1 MTLLDDA
8 YAGYV
13 NLARR
18 TDRRKLMEATLQAVG
33 IQATRHEGGQTPEQ
47 HGTHPDRVA
56 RMRKRTPGT
65 IGCWFSQ
72 LSVLKRALELGKH
85 ALVMEDDLVFCSD
98 LPQRLAIVEEFF
110 EDHPWDVLWFGAT
123 FHANPSVWHAPDL
136 DIGLTDNP
144 RIVRA
149 FGCWSTYC
157 YLVNASSV
165 EMILNRLDRALED
178 ADGIDDAFIRFI
190 EPHIY
195 SYAFVP
201 GMVKQYDDWG
211 DVGGGFTKFSDF
223 ASLGP
228 YWFQDHMTDFDPE
241 TFDWGET

>member
-1 MTLLDDA
+1 MNLLKDA

-18 TDRRKLMEATLQAVG
+18 PERRELMEATLQAVG
-33 IQATRHEGGQTPEQ
+33 IEAVRHEGGQTPEQ
-47 HGTHPDRVA
+47 HGTNPDRVA

-72 LSVLKRALELGKH
+72 LSVMKRARELGKH

-98 LPQRLAIVEEFF
+98 LPKRLEIVEEYF
-110 EDHPWDVLWFGAT
+110 ENHLWDVLWFGAT
-123 FHANPSVWHAPDL
+123 FHTNPSVWHAPQP
-136 DIGLTDNP
+136 DIRLTSNP
-144 RIVRA
+144 RIVRT

-157 YLVNASSV
+157 YLVKDESIS
-165 EMILNRLDRALED
+165 MILEWLDEVLED
-178 ADGIDDAFIRFI
+178 ADGIDDAFIRYI
-190 EPHIY
+190 EPRIY

-201 GMVKQYDDWG
+201 GMVKQYDGWG
-211 DVGGGFTKFSDF
+211 DVGGGYTKFSDF

-228 YWFQDHMTDFDPE
+228 YWWADRMEEFDPE
-241 TFDWGET
+241 AFDWGLE